1 MALGIGGRQGR
12 RLRSSSP
19 ADDALGR
26 DFRHYLCA
34 QATSQTGTQMASLA
48 ISFAVLAAGGGGGG
62 LGLVMGAR
70 ILPLVLVLLLG
81 GTAADRWGSRRVML
95 GADTLRC
102 VTQAAFAALLLTA
115 HRPSVAAMVPLA
127 ALSGV
132 GEAAFG
138 PGQSALLPRLVP
150 AAGLLRANAL
160 LGTVRSAAVIVGPVL
175 AGVLVA
181 AAGPGVVLVVD
192 AASFGV
198 STLVLWRLPVGRRAV
213 TTDGD
218 EGGEGGEVPGFLAD
232 LRAGWGE
239 FRSRGWLW
247 ITTAHFALFNLLL
260 WAPYLVLG
268 PVIAAQ
274 RLGGAGAWGAVAGA
288 YGAGALCGG
297 LGLGMVRSLRRPLR
311 AGVLLSACFVGAP
324 GALALGLPLAW
335 VCGGAVL
342 SGVSSA
348 VCGALLDGFTQQRV
362 PAQVLGRVSAYTSV
376 GSYVLGPIGL
386 VVAGP
391 LAAVVGAPTVLG
403 AGAMWLLASTV
414 LVAALPAVRSADC
427 ALPRGARNCAAS
439 HKPR

>member
-12 RLRSSSP
+12 RLRSTLP
-19 ADDALGR
+19 AADPLGR
-26 DFRHYLCA
+26 DFRHYLYA

-48 ISFAVLAAGGGGGG
+48 ISFAVLAAGAGGSG

-70 ILPLVLVLLLG
+70 IVPLVVVLLLG

-95 GADTLRC
+95 GADLLRC
-102 VTQAAFAALLLTA
+102 LAQAAFAVLLLVV
-115 HRPSVAAMVPLA
+115 HRPGVAAMVPLA

-138 PGQSALLPRLVP
+138 PGESALLPRLVP
-150 AAGLLRANAL
+150 AAGLVRANAL

-175 AGVLVA
+175 AGLLVA
-181 AAGPGVVLVVD
+181 AAGSGAALAVD

-198 STLVLWRLPVGRRAV
+198 STLVLWRLPVGPPVAPDDDKGRQM
-213 TTDGD
+213 
-218 EGGEGGEVPGFLAD
+218 PGFLAE
-232 LRAGWGE
+232 LRAGWGA

-247 ITTAHFALFNLLL
+247 ITTVHFALFNLLL

-274 RLGGAGAWGAVAGA
+274 RLGGAGGWGAVVGA

-297 LGLGMVRSLRRPLR
+297 LGLGAVRRLGRPLR
-311 AGVLLSACFVGAP
+311 LGVLLSACFVGAP
-324 GALALGLPLAW
+324 GALVLGLPLPW

-348 VCGALLDGFTQQRV
+348 VCGALLSGFTQQRV
-362 PAQVLGRVSAYTSV
+362 PAEVLGRVSAYTSL

-386 VVAGP
+386 VTAGP
-391 LAAVVGAPTVLG
+391 LAALVGARTMLG
-403 AGAMWLLASTV
+403 VGAVWLLASTT
-414 LVAALPAVRSADC
+414 LVAALPAVRGADR
-427 ALPRGARNCAAS
+427 LPDRLPDRRS
-439 HKPR
+439 D

>member
-1 MALGIGGRQGR
+1 MALGIGGRQGG

-26 DFRHYLCA
+26 DFRHYLYA
-34 QATSQTGTQMASLA
+34 QAISQTGTQMASLA
-48 ISFAVLAAGGGGGG
+48 ISFAVLAAGGGGSG

-102 VTQAAFAALLLTA
+102 VAQAAFAALLLVV

-127 ALSGV
+127 ALSGI

-198 STLVLWRLPVGRRAV
+198 STLVLWRLPVGRPVAP
-213 TTDGD
+213 DGD
-218 EGGEGGEVPGFLAD
+218 EGGRAVGFLDD

-274 RLGGAGAWGAVAGA
+274 RLGGAGGWGAVAGA

-297 LGLGMVRSLRRPLR
+297 LGLGTVRSLGRPLW

-324 GALALGLPLAW
+324 GALALGLPLPW

-342 SGVSSA
+342 SGISST
-348 VCGALLDGFTQQRV
+348 VCGALLSGFTQQRV
-362 PAQVLGRVSAYTSV
+362 PAEVLGRVSAYTSV

-391 LAAVVGAPTVLG
+391 LATGVGAPTVLG
-403 AGAMWLLASTV
+403 AGATWLLASTV
-414 LVAALPAVRSADC
+414 LVAALPAVRSADR
-427 ALPRGARNCAAS
+427 AKR
-439 HKPR
+439 